1 MSNKATGSP
10 LASRSPLNVVLAGYG
25 AVGRLMHAPLIRH
38 VDGLNL
44 YAIVS
49 SRPAAVYADY
59 PGMCVP
65 ESLDR
70 ALADPQV
77 DMVVIATP
85 NDSHAPLGLQVL
97 TAGRH
102 LVIDKPATLDAGQAR
117 ELATEAHA
125 RGLMFSVFHN
135 RRWDADFLTL
145 SRLVAKGTPGPL
157 SRCHLYYDRFRPE
170 VQDRWRERPGPGSGS
185 WFDLGAHLIDQ
196 ALLLFG
202 PPEAV
207 WVDLAALREGGEA
220 VDHFKALLR
229 YPSLRVTLESH
240 ALAAENGLRYALDGR
255 RASYRKYGLDTQE
268 QNLRDGGV
276 PGQSG
281 WGHDPRPGTLTYPDG
296 RTETVENER
305 GDYRCFYQN
314 VEAHLVRGEALA
326 VTPSQVIEVM
336 RVIDAGLESSRRR
349 CEVAL

>member
-1 MSNKATGSP
+1 MTYCQGLYTIKREAGGASAPIFRRHPENAFMSNKATGSP

-207 WVDLAALREGGEA
+207 WADLAALREG
-220 VDHFKALLR
+220 
-229 YPSLRVTLESH
+229 
-240 ALAAENGLRYALDGR
+240 
-255 RASYRKYGLDTQE
+255 
-268 QNLRDGGV
+268 
-276 PGQSG
+276 
-281 WGHDPRPGTLTYPDG
+281 
-296 RTETVENER
+296 
-305 GDYRCFYQN
+305 
-314 VEAHLVRGEALA
+314 GEALA

-336 RVIDAGLESSRRR
+336 RVIDAGLESSCSR